1 LEAIWIFQADPL
13 RTVKR
18 RFRFADL
25 HALAAKQFA
34 HLIYVGALEK
44 QLSVSM
50 SSDSYGVRR
59 GGPLPSVVRC
69 IEHQF
74 GSTESE
80 PHPIK
85 LAISRAPVFDNLK
98 SKRAIE
104 GD

>member
-1 LEAIWIFQADPL
+1 LESIWIFQADPL
-13 RTVKR
+13 RSVKR
-18 RFRFADL
+18 RFRFADC

-34 HLIYVGALEK
+34 HLFYVGALEK

-50 SSDSYGVRR
+50 SSDSSGVRR
-59 GGPLPSVVRC
+59 GGPFPSVIRG

-74 GSTESE
+74 GSAESE

-85 LAISRAPVFDNLK
+85 FAISRAPVFDNFK